1 MIYISVP
8 ILSTMRII
16 SVWEGGSGHIWCCTT
31 CYMVGDDWL
40 DGTQVDDD
48 DLIADWQ
55 LHGNET
61 NRAVGS
67 VIRDA
72 LR

>member
-1 MIYISVP
+1 
-8 ILSTMRII
+8 
-16 SVWEGGSGHIWCCTT
+16 
-31 CYMVGDDWL
+31 MVGDDWL